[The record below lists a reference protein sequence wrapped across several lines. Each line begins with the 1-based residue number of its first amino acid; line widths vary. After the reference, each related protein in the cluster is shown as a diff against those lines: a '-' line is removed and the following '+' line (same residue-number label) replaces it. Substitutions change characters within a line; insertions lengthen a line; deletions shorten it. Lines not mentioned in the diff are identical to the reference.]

1 MRVAANDNIKQDSPL
16 RLSVAASLAFPDGS
30 MTTAGLR
37 RESKRGRLTIMRI
50 AGKDYTTLAYIEEMK
65 GKCLVNA
72 NRQGSGSGQRTKL
85 DQQSGSFSTAQG
97 SIALAAARRIAQ
109 ELRQNSNSTSKA
121 NSSRKTKENSETPQ
135 RSKSAR

>member
-16 RLSVAASLAFPDGS
+16 RLSVAAALAFPDGS

-72 NRQGSGSGQRTKL
+72 NRQGSGSGQPTAHEPPFGSSSTEETNIAL
-85 DQQSGSFSTAQG
+85 DAALTIARALRSGSKSTLGTDKFSPR
-97 SIALAAARRIAQ
+97 LASKGTRR
-109 ELRQNSNSTSKA
+109 K
-121 NSSRKTKENSETPQ
+121 
-135 RSKSAR
+135 